1 MKGLTTVVSEQNA
14 VLDKLAG
21 DLRDLLEMNG
31 PLSDSDLIQM
41 SKNDA
46 HVTSKQF
53 YTDRSSV
60 RDLFADLSHFALSRF
75 TALADE
81 DKQRLESAVGKLFLN
96 AREGIN
102 AIGAES
108 AADNSISQE
117 KLPPLLSRDLRSLP
131 PREFNSIVLK
141 QARRLARS
149 GREEL
154 CTDLEREFIQFK
166 CAIHDDTALREEL
179 EIQPSIV
186 SFADGWRPL
195 GVRFSKLRQ
204 FCVGIATVFPGKST
218 VESDFS
224 VINWEYDEFRGS
236 LTEFSLEGSLQCK
249 QFKRL

>member
-1 MKGLTTVVSEQNA
+1 
-14 VLDKLAG
+14 
-21 DLRDLLEMNG
+21 
-31 PLSDSDLIQM
+31 M
-41 SKNDA
+41 SKDDE
-46 HVTSKQF
+46 HVISKRF
-53 YTDRSSV
+53 STDRSSV
-60 RDLFADLSHFALSRF
+60 RDLFADLGHFALSRF

-102 AIGAES
+102 AIGAER

-117 KLPPLLSRDLRSLP
+117 KLPPVLPRDLRSLP

-141 QARRLARS
+141 QARRLAHS

-154 CTDLEREFIQFK
+154 CTDLEREFKQFK

-204 FCVGIATVFPGKST
+204 FCGGIATVFPGTST

-236 LTEFSLEGSLQCK
+236 LTEFSLEGILQCK
-249 QFKRL
+249 QFKRLQGMKHSTAQHT